1 MEDYDQVPS
10 MAPGKIIRMAPGG
23 SAPPLIPVMKVFY
36 VGENIISKDIKGVGG
51 EGVIDIRG
59 RVPFQAVCEGVV
71 RKVEKKFNDGNG
83 FWQVNLVIKYNTDF
97 KVQYVFEPFSSLES
111 DGDFQMDNILV
122 SKGDE
127 VNQGQLIGY
136 LLYRRPGAHVD
147 FSLNRNGDEICPESF
162 FTAAACQAI
171 YAILHDTIP
180 NAKMCYE

>member
-1 MEDYDQVPS
+1 
-10 MAPGKIIRMAPGG
+10 
-23 SAPPLIPVMKVFY
+23 
-36 VGENIISKDIKGVGG
+36 
-51 EGVIDIRG
+51 
-59 RVPFQAVCEGVV
+59 
-71 RKVEKKFNDGNG
+71 
-83 FWQVNLVIKYNTDF
+83 
-97 KVQYVFEPFSSLES
+97 
-111 DGDFQMDNILV
+111 MDNILV